1 MWCAIFRIN
10 YLFLTLSTL
19 SYCSN
24 VTFPLP
30 FISVFT
36 LTILYIDKQCDK
48 NDDSAKTDESVCA
61 VCGQPYVHPV
71 ELPCNHIFCYL
82 CVKGVL
88 ARKPSCPFCR
98 ASVPR
103 DFALKPKVVE
113 PSLVETAVT
122 SKADDK
128 PQWFYEGRRDG
139 WWLYD
144 PRTTEEIEAA
154 YKDKKTKCIV
164 QVAGFNYIIDF
175 DKMVQFR
182 EDRPERRRKI
192 LRNDKVDSA
201 TVVKGV
207 AGLYSQK

>member
-1 MWCAIFRIN
+1 M
-10 YLFLTLSTL
+10 FLTSNTL
-19 SYCSN
+19 SCCFN
-24 VTFPLP
+24 VTVPPLS
-30 FISVFT
+30 FWFLL
-36 LTILYIDKQCDK
+36 LTILYTDKQYDK
-48 NDDSAKTDESVCA
+48 NDDSAKTDEAVCA
-61 VCGQPYVHPV
+61 VCGQPYIHPV

-128 PQWFYEGRRDG
+128 PQWYYEGRRDG

-144 PRTTEEIEAA
+144 PRTTEEIETA